1 MILVNPI
8 TGGEVETFT
17 DEATKHLISCG
28 FRQKVDE
35 QPQPKPKRTST
46 RKRTV
51 KKEQ

>member
-1 MILVNPI
+1 MILINPI

-17 DEATKHLISCG
+17 EEATKHLLSCG
-28 FRQKVDE
+28 YAPKVDE
-35 QPQPKPKRTST
+35 QPKPKRTST